1 MGHSPAVS
9 ESQNAEHVVGRAR
22 RASEQFRAHCRVL
35 GLISPLIPNTAEHE
49 ELEALSGS
57 LEAGFN
63 ALVLLDGLA
72 LEDAL
77 RALESGVQ
85 TLEQKL
91 EALDGQIPMGWFRE
105 HFDASQASSVAL
117 ADYATLLGRY
127 AGVDPARLDRIQF
140 LLTRLVSFFVSPE
153 DDSPALRRQLLAE
166 ALPPPTLPATTR
178 EAVVAFC
185 HDAIRRLGTFT
196 RLKDLIASGFFVDVR
211 GYKLS
216 LRQQLLDPDV
226 MTTVIELNEA
236 TSATLDRLAEAEQ
249 AQGKALEEHLAEVDL
264 RIKAIFKQLRV
275 DESEKTQQFED
286 WLKRSAAERAAGQRP
301 RRLRGRDFMAIRANP
316 REDKRLILGAIAL
329 VLGLVMLFRLP
340 HAQKLRTLTPDECAQ
355 LSPLVVSGAA
365 APQDAPRIFV
375 GAIDKSRWALM
386 DGPSRR
392 DVALELARQVAARG
406 WVAATVMLEEQVV
419 IQIEDGNVLVVQ

>member
-1 MGHSPAVS
+1 MS

-22 RASEQFRAHCRVL
+22 RASEQFRGQCRVL
-35 GLISPLIPNTAEHE
+35 GLISPLVPNTAESE
-49 ELEALSGS
+49 ELEALSKT

-63 ALVLLDGLA
+63 ALVLLEGLPM
-72 LEDAL
+72 EDAL
-77 RALESGVQ
+77 RKLESGVQ

-127 AGVDPARLDRIQF
+127 AGVDPTRLDRIQF

-196 RLKDLIASGFFVDVR
+196 RLKELIDSGFFVDVR

-226 MTTVIELNEA
+226 MTAVIELNEA
-236 TSATLDRLAEAEQ
+236 TSAALDRLAEAEQ
-249 AQGKALEEHLAEVDL
+249 EQGQALEEHLAEVDL
-264 RIKAIFKQLRV
+264 RIKSIFKQLRV
-275 DESEKTQQFED
+275 DESEKTQKFEA
-286 WLKRSAAERAAGQRP
+286 WLKGSADDRASGRPPRKLRDAEFA
-301 RRLRGRDFMAIRANP
+301 MSIHANR
-316 REDKRLILGAIAL
+316 REDKRLLLGAIAL
-329 VLGLVMLFRLP
+329 VLGLIMLFRFP
-340 HAQKLRTLTPDECAQ
+340 HAEKLHTLTPLECAE

-365 APQDAPRIFV
+365 APEAAPRIFV
-375 GAIDKSRWALM
+375 GAIDKSRWVLM
-386 DGPSRR
+386 DMPARQ
-392 DVALELARQVAARG
+392 DAALELARRVAEKG